1 MNRKKFAERER
12 LDSFLRSTARSD
24 FPEPEEGE
32 SPDFIFHFGDHTLGI
47 EVTEMVSPRVPS
59 GDNPRQSSRTLERL
73 ARAIRRCYETM
84 GGPHAHISIFPSE
97 RVRVS
102 RVELPRLAHVLAA
115 TIVDGLAKVMNDYPL
130 QQPWPLAIQHRVVR
144 SIAAWHCAPDEQA
157 CWHVH
162 RGGMVDSANAEDILA
177 TLRGKE
183 SKLAQYRTKANEVWL
198 LVVCDMF
205 SEGLFIDPP
214 TEPVSFAVRSGFD
227 RIFCLEWTGAR
238 TVEIPLDTPLA
249 TDR

>member
-12 LDSFLRSTARSD
+12 LNSFLRCTARSD

-32 SPDFIFHFGDHTLGI
+32 SPDFLFHLGDHTLGI
-47 EVTEMVSPRVPS
+47 EVTGIVSPRIPG

-73 ARAIRRCYETM
+73 ADTIRRCYETM
-84 GGPHAHISIFPSE
+84 GGPRSHVSIFPRE

-102 RVELPRLAHVLAA
+102 QVELPGLAQVLAA
-115 TIVDGLAKVMNDYPL
+115 TIVDGLANVMNDYPL
-130 QQPWPLAIQHRVVR
+130 QQPWRLAIQHPVVR

-157 CWHVH
+157 RWHVH
-162 RGGMVDSANAEDILA
+162 RGGMVDGANAEDILA
-177 TLRGKE
+177 TLGGKE
-183 SKLAQYRTKANEVWL
+183 PKLAQYRTKANEVWL

-214 TEPVSFAVRSGFD
+214 TEPVPFAVRTGFD
-227 RIFCLEWTGAR
+227 RVFCLEWTGTRA
-238 TVEIPLDTPLA
+238 VEIPLDTPRT